1 MKAYE
6 IFGILIIVFCS
17 ISMVIKL
24 IRAIMAKD
32 FSQVKMI
39 LFMMGMMAIVAVGIF
54 CIPPV

>member
-24 IRAIMAKD
+24 IRAIMVKD